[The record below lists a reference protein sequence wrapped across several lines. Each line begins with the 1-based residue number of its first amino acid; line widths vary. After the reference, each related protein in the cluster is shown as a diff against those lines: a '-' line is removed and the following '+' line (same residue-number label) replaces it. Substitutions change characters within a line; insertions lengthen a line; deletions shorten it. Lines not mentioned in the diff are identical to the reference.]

1 MNRDHSISFRTSL
14 RFWIKGRRQ
23 IVFCTALMGLLFVLC
38 LPANAQRQ
46 PKLAKIGEL
55 LFRDDPG
62 VGPGRAAFR
71 QQLREL
77 GYLERKNNLRDE
89 IRSGKVGAIPR
100 HRRGVG

>member
-1 MNRDHSISFRTSL
+1 
-14 RFWIKGRRQ
+14 
-23 IVFCTALMGLLFVLC
+23 MGLLFALS

-55 LFRDDPG
+55 LFRDDPR

-77 GYLERKNNLRDE
+77 GYLEGKNIIYE
-89 IRSGKVGAIPR
+89 TRSAHGKLDQ
-100 HRRGVG
+100 